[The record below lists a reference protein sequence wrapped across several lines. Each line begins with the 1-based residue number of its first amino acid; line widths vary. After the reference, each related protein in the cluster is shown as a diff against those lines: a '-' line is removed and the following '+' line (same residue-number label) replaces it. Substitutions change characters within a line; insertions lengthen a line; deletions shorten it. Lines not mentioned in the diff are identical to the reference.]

1 MDSINNKTSQE
12 EIWKIFDSWWI
23 ASKSEI
29 FRLQLLNEY
38 HVEEEEK
45 VFNEY
50 KEGKRVNLQNDINTI
65 EWLKKLKNK
74 KVEGVRNINLMVIDL
89 PLSDYL
95 KFSVNTYL
103 LDQKRYGRE
112 SFFIER
118 EKVAEIVRGV
128 QDYWLFDNE
137 KLLLMNYDNGGH
149 FLSASEPMT
158 DMAIV
163 SRYIRLKEA
172 MLTKAM
178 PMEKFL
184 PINGIS
190 IKHNKVLK
198 LY

>member
-50 KEGKRVNLQNDINTI
+50 KEGKQVNLQNDINTI

-149 FLSASEPMT
+149 FLSASEPMA

>member
-45 VFNEY
+45 FFNEY
-50 KEGKRVNLQNDINTI
+50 KKGKQVNLQNDINTI

>member
-1 MDSINNKTSQE
+1 VDSINNKTSQE

-45 VFNEY
+45 FFNEY
-50 KEGKRVNLQNDINTI
+50 KKGKQVNLQNDINTI

>member
-50 KEGKRVNLQNDINTI
+50 KEGKQVNLQNDINTI